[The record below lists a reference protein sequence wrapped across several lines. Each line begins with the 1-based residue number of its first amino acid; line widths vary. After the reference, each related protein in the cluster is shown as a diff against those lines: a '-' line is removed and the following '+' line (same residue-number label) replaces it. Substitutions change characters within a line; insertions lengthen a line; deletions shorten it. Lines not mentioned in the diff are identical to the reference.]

1 MKKSKINKAD
11 FLLTQLPQTRRDQFF
26 FVLKNQFWSFFLIG
40 LLLMLS
46 LLPIIVSVYF
56 QNVFEMGFEDLY
68 ATGELTKAE
77 YDSAMFYLII
87 LFSGINTVLLSI
99 FAICLSGA
107 NRVVR
112 QIVMGEGVLFGSDFK
127 LGIKQN
133 YLNTFLILLFLGI
146 ILTLVR
152 FLSTFF
158 LQYYIGL
165 PLYIIFVILVVPT
178 FFLALVFTS
187 IYDANVFQCI
197 FNSIKLY
204 IHYWWQYLLA
214 GIAFVGVI
222 YGFSHLQ
229 TLPILLLFIHI
240 ALALFVLPI
249 YILFMYELSTSLFDK
264 YINKDNFTEY
274 YLKGLYNPDMENVI
288 QQNE

>member
-1 MKKSKINKAD
+1 MKQNKINKTD
-11 FLLTQLPQTRRDQFF
+11 FLLTQLPQTRKDQFF
-26 FVLKNQFWSFFLIG
+26 FVLKNQFWSFFLMG

-56 QNVFEMGFEDLY
+56 QSVFEMGFYDLFLV
-68 ATGELTKAE
+68 GELTKAE
-77 YDSAMFYLII
+77 YDSAIFYLII
-87 LFSGINTVLLSI
+87 LFSGIRTVFLAI

-107 NRVVR
+107 NRVTR
-112 QIVMGEGVLFGSDFK
+112 QIVMGEGILFGSDFK

-133 YLNTFLILLFLGI
+133 YLNTFLILLFFGI

-158 LQYYIGL
+158 LQYLIGI
-165 PLYIIFVILVVPT
+165 PLYIIFVILIVPT

-204 IHYWWQYLLA
+204 AHYWWQYLLA
-214 GIAFVGVI
+214 CLFLVGVI
-222 YGFSHLQ
+222 YGLSLLS
-229 TLPILLLFIHI
+229 TIPILLLFIHI
-240 ALALFVLPI
+240 ALALFALPI
-249 YILFMYELSTSLFDK
+249 YILFMYEMSTSLFDK
-264 YINKDNFTEY
+264 YINKDNFAEY
-274 YLKGLYNPDMENVI
+274 YLKGLYNPDMKIDE
-288 QQNE
+288 